1 MCWSCIS
8 KLIGGPTEALSKLLH
23 GEGVDGPCLITSTT
37 GDCNMF
43 GKGKE
48 YFAIQVTCKDNSV
61 YRIDAYG
68 DEAAKLQSMA
78 AMHGSPVG
86 NPAGPIGNVESL
98 CRHEFC
104 HLARIKNKY
113 YICDLH
119 CSF

>member
-1 MCWSCIS
+1 MCGSCIS
-8 KLIGGPTEALSKLLH
+8 NLIGDPTEALAKLLR

-37 GDCNMF
+37 GDCKMF
-43 GKGKE
+43 EEGRE

-68 DEAAKLQSMA
+68 EEAVKLQSMA
-78 AMHGSPVG
+78 TMHGAPLS
-86 NPAGPIGNVESL
+86 NPAKPIGPVESL

-104 HLARIKNKY
+104 QSARIENKY

-119 CSF
+119 CSS